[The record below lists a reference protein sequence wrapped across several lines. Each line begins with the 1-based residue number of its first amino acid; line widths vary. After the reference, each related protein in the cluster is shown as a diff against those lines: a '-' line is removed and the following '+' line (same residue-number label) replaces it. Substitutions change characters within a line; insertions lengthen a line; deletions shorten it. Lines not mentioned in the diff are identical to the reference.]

1 MLPALSERQWL
12 DVGAGGGAGGN
23 GLAVVPAPG
32 LTTGL
37 AGFKGLLVQAHMN
50 VRRIATQ
57 T

>member
-1 MLPALSERQWL
+1 MSERQWL

-57 T
+57 M